1 MKKDVFRNI
10 AIVTSV
16 FILLLSTMLIV
27 NYFQVKDITPLQTE
41 VVETLKSLNDAN
53 SENVELQEQIR
64 QLDLLARKAYFVQS
78 GHLKAGIY
86 ILLGLIGILMVCLRF
101 YFENTKE
108 IPDKEIDPIDDWIL
122 KSKSRKYINWGI
134 VGLAAVALG
143 FAFFSSPY
151 YKSLTEKTGDDG
163 AEGFVVEEVS
173 DPDDITTDRLP
184 GDALAAAETPA
195 DEDTPEDEATTEE
208 NEGEASKTPAEEEIP
223 VSKVTQ
229 NAFRGNTSNGQSTA
243 RGIPTSWNLQAGT
256 NILWKAPVQK
266 GGYNSPV
273 INGRNVFFTGADNS
287 ARELYCYDI
296 NSGELKWKLEASGIP
311 GSPSTM
317 PRVNDDTG
325 LAASTVATNGNQVCA
340 IFATGD
346 IICADMD
353 GNKLWAK
360 NLGVPDNHYGFA
372 SSLLIYGNI
381 VIVQYDNDSAPKL
394 MALSLANGN
403 TVWTKNRT
411 ERATWASPMIAYIE
425 NKPQLI
431 IMGNPMITAYNP
443 ANGEQIWQV
452 SCMSGEVG
460 ASACASDGLVFGA
473 SENAKMVAI
482 NASDGQLV
490 WESNEYL
497 PEVSSPAATKDVL
510 FIATSYGVFAT
521 FDTKTGELLAEHDL
535 GVQFYSSPMIVEGKV
550 YLASVEGKVFIFAAN
565 KDATLINTIDTG
577 EKTFATPAF
586 TDGKMVVRTN
596 ESIYCVA
603 AN

>member
-1 MKKDVFRNI
+1 MRKEVFRNI
-10 AIVTSV
+10 AIVTSI
-16 FILLLSTMLIV
+16 FILLLSAMLII
-27 NYFQVKDITPLQTE
+27 NYFQVRDITPLQTE
-41 VVETLKSLNDAN
+41 VVETLKELNDAN

-86 ILLGLIGILMVCLRF
+86 ILLGMIGVLIVCLRF

-108 IPDKEIDPIDDWIL
+108 IPNKEIDPIDEWML

-134 VGLAAVALG
+134 VGLAAIALG

-151 YKSLTEKTGDDG
+151 YRSLTVKSSEENDS
-163 AEGFVVEEVS
+163 GFVVEEVA

-184 GDALAAAETPA
+184 GDALA
-195 DEDTPEDEATTEE
+195 DGATTEISATE
-208 NEGEASKTPAEEEIP
+208 ETSEEADDELSISEPVDVVEEIP

-229 NAFRGNTSNGQSTA
+229 NAFRGNSSNGQSTA
-243 RGIPTSWNLQAGT
+243 RGIPTTWNLQAGT

-266 GGYNSPV
+266 KGYNSPV
-273 INGRNVFFTGADNS
+273 INGRNVFLTGADDS

-296 NSGELKWKLEASGIP
+296 NSGELKWKLVATGIA
-311 GSPSTM
+311 GSPSSM
-317 PRVNDDTG
+317 PRVNEDTG

-353 GNKLWAK
+353 GNRLWAK

-381 VIVQYDNDSAPKL
+381 VIVQYDNDSSPRV

-411 ERATWASPMIAYIE
+411 EKATWASPMIAYID

-431 IMGNPMITAYNP
+431 VMGNPAITAYNP
-443 ANGEQIWQV
+443 ANGEQIWKV
-452 SCMSGEVG
+452 DCMSGEVG
-460 ASACASDGLVFGA
+460 ASACASDGIVFGA

-482 NASDGQLV
+482 QASDGQLL
-490 WESNEYL
+490 WESNDYL

-510 FIATSYGVFAT
+510 FVATSYGVLAAY
-521 FDTKTGELLAEHDL
+521 DTKTGELLAEHDL

-550 YLASVEGKVFIFAAN
+550 YLASVEGKVYIFSAN
-565 KDATLINTIDTG
+565 KEATLINTIDTG

-596 ESIYCVA
+596 DSVYCVS

>member
-1 MKKDVFRNI
+1 MNKNIFRNV

-16 FILLLSTMLIV
+16 FIVLLSAMLII
-27 NYFQVKDITPLQTE
+27 NYFQVRETTPLQTE
-41 VVETLKSLNDAN
+41 VVETLKALNDQNA
-53 SENVELQEQIR
+53 ENVELQEQIR

-108 IPDKEIDPIDDWIL
+108 IPDKEIDPIDDWLI

-151 YKSLTEKTGDDG
+151 YKTLTEKSAEETAGD
-163 AEGFVVEEVS
+163 FVVEDVAN
-173 DPDDITTDRLP
+173 PDDITTDRLP
-184 GDALAAAETPA
+184 GDALAEANSSEEASTEAEDAET
-195 DEDTPEDEATTEE
+195 TEQDA
-208 NEGEASKTPAEEEIP
+208 EGESAPAEEVP

-243 RGIPTSWNLQAGT
+243 RGIPTAWNLQDGT
-256 NILWKAPVQK
+256 NILWKTPVQK

-273 INGRNVFFTGADNS
+273 INGRNVFFTGADNA
-287 ARELYCYDI
+287 ARELYCYDV
-296 NSGELKWKLEASGIP
+296 NTGELKWKLEASGIA

-317 PRVNDDTG
+317 PRVNEDTG

-346 IICADMD
+346 IICADME

-381 VIVQYDNDSAPKL
+381 VIVQYDNDTSPKL
-394 MALSLANGN
+394 MALSLTNGN
-403 TVWTKNRT
+403 TVWSKNRS
-411 ERATWASPMIAYIE
+411 ERATWASPMIAYID

-431 IMGNPMITAYNP
+431 VMGNPNITAYNP

-460 ASACASDGLVFGA
+460 ASACASDGIVFGA

-482 NASDGQLV
+482 NASDGQVV

-510 FIATSYGVFAT
+510 FIATSYGVLST

-550 YLASVEGKVFIFAAN
+550 YLASVEGKIYIFSAN
-565 KDATLINTIDTG
+565 KEATLINTIDTG
-577 EKTFATPAF
+577 EHTFATPAF
-586 TDGKMVVRTN
+586 TDGKMIIRTN

-603 AN
+603 AK

>member
-16 FILLLSTMLIV
+16 FILLLSAMLII
-27 NYFQVKDITPLQTE
+27 NYFQVRDVTPLQTE

-108 IPDKEIDPIDDWIL
+108 IPDKEIDPIDDWLL

-151 YKSLTEKTGDDG
+151 YKSLTEKADDG
-163 AEGFVVEEVS
+163 GSGDFVVEEVS

-184 GDALAAAETPA
+184 GDVLADAE
-195 DEDTPEDEATTEE
+195 TTEE
-208 NEGEASKTPAEEEIP
+208 TDANDATEENSEDASDAETAQEEVP

-229 NAFRGNTSNGQSTA
+229 NAFRGNTSNGQSSA

-256 NILWKAPVQK
+256 NILWKTAVPK
-266 GGYNSPV
+266 AGYNSPV
-273 INGRNVFFTGADNS
+273 INGRNVFFTGADNNS
-287 ARELYCYDI
+287 RELYCYDI
-296 NSGELKWKLEASGIP
+296 NTGEQKWKLEASGIA
-311 GSPSTM
+311 GSPSSM

-346 IICADMD
+346 IICADME
-353 GNKLWAK
+353 GNRLWAK

-381 VIVQYDNDSAPKL
+381 VIVQYDNDSSPKL

-460 ASACASDGLVFGA
+460 ASACASDGIVFGA

-482 NASDGQLV
+482 NATDGQLV

-510 FIATSYGVFAT
+510 FIATSYGVLAT

-550 YLASVEGKVFIFAAN
+550 YLASVEGKVYIFSAN

-586 TDGKMVVRTN
+586 TDGKMVIRTN

>member
-16 FILLLSTMLIV
+16 FILLLSAMLII
-27 NYFQVKDITPLQTE
+27 NYFQVRDVTPLQTE

-108 IPDKEIDPIDDWIL
+108 IPDKEIDQIDDWLL

-151 YKSLTEKTGDDG
+151 YKSLTEKADDG
-163 AEGFVVEEVS
+163 GSGDFVVEDMS

-184 GDALAAAETPA
+184 GDILADAE
-195 DEDTPEDEATTEE
+195 TTEE
-208 NEGEASKTPAEEEIP
+208 TDANDATEENAEDASDAETALEEVP

-229 NAFRGNTSNGQSTA
+229 NAFRGNTSNGQSSA

-256 NILWKAPVQK
+256 NILWKTAVPK
-266 GGYNSPV
+266 AGYNSPV
-273 INGRNVFFTGADNS
+273 INGRNVFFTGADNNS
-287 ARELYCYDI
+287 RELYCYDI
-296 NSGELKWKLEASGIP
+296 NTGEQKWKLDASGIS
-311 GSPSTM
+311 GSPSAM

-346 IICADMD
+346 IICADME
-353 GNKLWAK
+353 GNRLWAK

-381 VIVQYDNDSAPKL
+381 VIVQYDNDSSPKL

-403 TVWTKNRT
+403 TVWTKNRS
-411 ERATWASPMIAYIE
+411 ERATWASPMIAYID

-431 IMGNPMITAYNP
+431 IMGNPNITAYNP
-443 ANGEQIWQV
+443 GNGEQLWQV

-460 ASACASDGLVFGA
+460 ASACASDGIVFGA

-482 NASDGQLV
+482 NATDGQLV

-510 FIATSYGVFAT
+510 FIATSYGVLAT

-550 YLASVEGKVFIFAAN
+550 YLASVEGKVYIFSAN

-586 TDGKMVVRTN
+586 TDGKMVIRTN

>member
-1 MKKDVFRNI
+1 MNKNIFRNV

-16 FILLLSTMLIV
+16 FIVLLSAMLII
-27 NYFQVKDITPLQTE
+27 NYFQVRETTPLQTE
-41 VVETLKSLNDAN
+41 VVETLKALNDQNA
-53 SENVELQEQIR
+53 ENVELQEQIR

-108 IPDKEIDPIDDWIL
+108 IPDKEIDPIDDWLI

-151 YKSLTEKTGDDG
+151 YKALTEKSAEETAGD
-163 AEGFVVEEVS
+163 FVVEDVAN
-173 DPDDITTDRLP
+173 PDDITTDRLP
-184 GDALAAAETPA
+184 GDALAEADSSEEASTGAEDAET
-195 DEDTPEDEATTEE
+195 TEQDA
-208 NEGEASKTPAEEEIP
+208 EGESAPAEEVP

-229 NAFRGNTSNGQSTA
+229 NAFRGNTSNGQSSA
-243 RGIPTSWNLQAGT
+243 RGIPTAWNLQDGT
-256 NILWKAPVQK
+256 NILWKSPVQK

-273 INGRNVFFTGADNS
+273 INGRNVFFTGADNA
-287 ARELYCYDI
+287 ARELYCYDV
-296 NSGELKWKLEASGIP
+296 NTGELKWKLEASGIA

-317 PRVNDDTG
+317 PRVNEDTG
-325 LAASTVATNGNQVCA
+325 LAASTVATNGSQVCA

-346 IICADMD
+346 IICADME

-381 VIVQYDNDSAPKL
+381 VIVQYDNDTSPKL

-403 TVWTKNRT
+403 TVWSKNRS
-411 ERATWASPMIAYIE
+411 ERATWASPMIAYID

-431 IMGNPMITAYNP
+431 VMGNPNITAYNP

-460 ASACASDGLVFGA
+460 ASACASDGIVFGA

-482 NASDGQLV
+482 NASDGQVV

-510 FIATSYGVFAT
+510 FIATSYGVLST

-550 YLASVEGKVFIFAAN
+550 YLASVEGKIYIFSAN
-565 KDATLINTIDTG
+565 KEATLINTIDTG
-577 EKTFATPAF
+577 EHTFATPAF
-586 TDGKMVVRTN
+586 TDGKMIIRTN

-603 AN
+603 AK

>member
-1 MKKDVFRNI
+1 MNKNIFRNV

-16 FILLLSTMLIV
+16 FIVLLSAMLII
-27 NYFQVKDITPLQTE
+27 NYFQVRETTPLQTE
-41 VVETLKSLNDAN
+41 VVETLKALNDQNA
-53 SENVELQEQIR
+53 ENVELQEQIR

-108 IPDKEIDPIDDWIL
+108 IPDKEIDPIDDWLI

-151 YKSLTEKTGDDG
+151 YKTLTEKSAEETAGD
-163 AEGFVVEEVS
+163 FVVEDVAN
-173 DPDDITTDRLP
+173 PDDITTDRLP
-184 GDALAAAETPA
+184 GDALAEANSSEEASAEAEDAET
-195 DEDTPEDEATTEE
+195 TEQDA
-208 NEGEASKTPAEEEIP
+208 EGESAPAEEVP

-229 NAFRGNTSNGQSTA
+229 NAFRGNTSNGQSSA
-243 RGIPTSWNLQAGT
+243 RGIPTAWNLQDGT
-256 NILWKAPVQK
+256 NILWKTPVQK

-273 INGRNVFFTGADNS
+273 INGRNVFFTGADNA
-287 ARELYCYDI
+287 ARELYCYDV
-296 NSGELKWKLEASGIP
+296 NTGELKWKLEASGIA

-317 PRVNDDTG
+317 PRVNEDTG

-346 IICADMD
+346 IICADME

-381 VIVQYDNDSAPKL
+381 VIVQYDNDTSPKL

-403 TVWTKNRT
+403 TVWSKNRS
-411 ERATWASPMIAYIE
+411 ERATWASPMIAYID

-431 IMGNPMITAYNP
+431 VMGNPNITAYNP

-460 ASACASDGLVFGA
+460 ASACASDGIVFGA

-482 NASDGQLV
+482 NASDGQVV

-510 FIATSYGVFAT
+510 FIATSYGVLST

-550 YLASVEGKVFIFAAN
+550 YLASVEGKIYIFSAN
-565 KDATLINTIDTG
+565 KEATLINAIDTG
-577 EKTFATPAF
+577 ERTFATPAF
-586 TDGKMVVRTN
+586 TDGKMIIRTN

-603 AN
+603 AK

>member
-1 MKKDVFRNI
+1 MNKNIFRNV

-16 FILLLSTMLIV
+16 FIVLLSAMLII
-27 NYFQVKDITPLQTE
+27 NYFQVRETTPLQTE
-41 VVETLKSLNDAN
+41 VVETLKALNDQNA
-53 SENVELQEQIR
+53 ENVELQEQIR

-108 IPDKEIDPIDDWIL
+108 IPDKEIDPIDDWLI

-151 YKSLTEKTGDDG
+151 YKTLTEKSAEETAGD
-163 AEGFVVEEVS
+163 FVVEDVAN
-173 DPDDITTDRLP
+173 PDDITTDRLP
-184 GDALAAAETPA
+184 GDALAEADSSEEASTGAEDAET
-195 DEDTPEDEATTEE
+195 TEQDA
-208 NEGEASKTPAEEEIP
+208 EGESAPAEEVP

-243 RGIPTSWNLQAGT
+243 RGIPTAWNLQDGT
-256 NILWKAPVQK
+256 NILWKTPVQK

-273 INGRNVFFTGADNS
+273 INGRNVFFTGADNA
-287 ARELYCYDI
+287 ARELYCYDV
-296 NSGELKWKLEASGIP
+296 NTGELKWKLEASGIA

-317 PRVNDDTG
+317 PRVNEDTG
-325 LAASTVATNGNQVCA
+325 LAASTVATNGSQVCA

-346 IICADMD
+346 IICADME

-381 VIVQYDNDSAPKL
+381 VIVQYDNDTSPKL

-403 TVWTKNRT
+403 TVWSKNRS
-411 ERATWASPMIAYIE
+411 ERATWASPMIAYID

-431 IMGNPMITAYNP
+431 VMGNPNITAYNP

-460 ASACASDGLVFGA
+460 ASACASDGIVFGA

-482 NASDGQLV
+482 NASDGQVV

-510 FIATSYGVFAT
+510 FIATSYGVLST

-550 YLASVEGKVFIFAAN
+550 YLASVEGKIYIFSAN
-565 KDATLINTIDTG
+565 KEATLINTIDTG
-577 EKTFATPAF
+577 EHTFATPAF
-586 TDGKMVVRTN
+586 TDGKMIIRTN

-603 AN
+603 AK

>member
-1 MKKDVFRNI
+1 MRKEVFRNI

-16 FILLLSTMLIV
+16 FILLLSAMLII
-27 NYFQVKDITPLQTE
+27 NYFQVRNITPLQTE
-41 VVETLKSLNDAN
+41 VVETLKELNDAN

-86 ILLGLIGILMVCLRF
+86 ILLGMIGVLIVCLRF

-108 IPDKEIDPIDDWIL
+108 IPNKEIDPIDEWML

-134 VGLAAVALG
+134 VGLAAIALG

-151 YKSLTEKTGDDG
+151 YRSLTVKSSEENDS
-163 AEGFVVEEVS
+163 GFVVEGVA

-184 GDALAAAETPA
+184 GDALA
-195 DEDTPEDEATTEE
+195 DGATTEISATE
-208 NEGEASKTPAEEEIP
+208 ETSEEADDELSISEPVDVVEEIP

-229 NAFRGNTSNGQSTA
+229 NAFRGNSSNGQSTA
-243 RGIPTSWNLQAGT
+243 RGIPTTWNLQAGT

-266 GGYNSPV
+266 KGYNSPV
-273 INGRNVFFTGADNS
+273 INGRNVFLTGADDS

-296 NSGELKWKLEASGIP
+296 NSGKLKWKLAATGIA
-311 GSPSTM
+311 GSPSSM
-317 PRVNDDTG
+317 PRVNEDTG

-353 GNKLWAK
+353 GNRLWAK

-381 VIVQYDNDSAPKL
+381 VIVQYDNDSSPRV

-411 ERATWASPMIAYIE
+411 EKATWASPMIAYID

-431 IMGNPMITAYNP
+431 VMGNPAITAYNP
-443 ANGEQIWQV
+443 ANGEQIWKV
-452 SCMSGEVG
+452 DCMSGEVG
-460 ASACASDGLVFGA
+460 ASACASDGIVFGA

-482 NASDGQLV
+482 QASDGQLL
-490 WESNEYL
+490 WESNDYL
-497 PEVSSPAATKDVL
+497 PEVSSPAATNDVL
-510 FIATSYGVFAT
+510 FVATSYGVLAAY
-521 FDTKTGELLAEHDL
+521 DTKTGELLAEHDL

-550 YLASVEGKVFIFAAN
+550 YLASVEGKVYIFSAN
-565 KDATLINTIDTG
+565 KEATLINTIDTG

-596 ESIYCVA
+596 DSVYCVS

>member
-1 MKKDVFRNI
+1 MNKNIFRNV

-16 FILLLSTMLIV
+16 FIVLLSAMLII
-27 NYFQVKDITPLQTE
+27 NYFQVRETTPLQTE
-41 VVETLKSLNDAN
+41 VVETLKALNDQNA
-53 SENVELQEQIR
+53 ENVELQEQIR

-108 IPDKEIDPIDDWIL
+108 IPDKEIDPIDDWLI

-151 YKSLTEKTGDDG
+151 YKTLTEKS
-163 AEGFVVEEVS
+163 AEETAGNFVVEDVAN
-173 DPDDITTDRLP
+173 PDDITTDRLP
-184 GDALAAAETPA
+184 GDALAEANSSKEASTGAEDAET
-195 DEDTPEDEATTEE
+195 TEQDA
-208 NEGEASKTPAEEEIP
+208 EGESVPAEEVP

-229 NAFRGNTSNGQSTA
+229 NAFRGNTSNGQSSA
-243 RGIPTSWNLQAGT
+243 RGIPTAWNLQDGT
-256 NILWKAPVQK
+256 NILWKTPVQK

-273 INGRNVFFTGADNS
+273 INGRNVFFTGADNA
-287 ARELYCYDI
+287 ARELYCYDV
-296 NSGELKWKLEASGIP
+296 NTGELKWKLEASGIA

-317 PRVNDDTG
+317 PRVNEDTG

-346 IICADMD
+346 IICADME

-381 VIVQYDNDSAPKL
+381 VIVQYDNDTSPKL

-403 TVWTKNRT
+403 TVWSKNRS
-411 ERATWASPMIAYIE
+411 ERATWASPMIAYID

-431 IMGNPMITAYNP
+431 VMGNPNITAYNP

-460 ASACASDGLVFGA
+460 ASACASDGIVFGA

-482 NASDGQLV
+482 NASDGQVV

-510 FIATSYGVFAT
+510 FIATSYGVLST

-550 YLASVEGKVFIFAAN
+550 YLASVEGKIYIFSAN
-565 KDATLINTIDTG
+565 KEATLINTIDTG
-577 EKTFATPAF
+577 EHTFATPAF
-586 TDGKMVVRTN
+586 TDGKMIIRTN

-603 AN
+603 AK

>member
-1 MKKDVFRNI
+1 MNKNIFRNV

-16 FILLLSTMLIV
+16 FIVLLSAMLII
-27 NYFQVKDITPLQTE
+27 NYFQVRETTPLQTE
-41 VVETLKSLNDAN
+41 VVETLKALNDQNA
-53 SENVELQEQIR
+53 ENVELQEQIR

-108 IPDKEIDPIDDWIL
+108 IPDKEIDPIDDWLI

-151 YKSLTEKTGDDG
+151 YKTLTEKSAEETAGD
-163 AEGFVVEEVS
+163 FVVEDVANQ
-173 DPDDITTDRLP
+173 DDITTDRLP
-184 GDALAAAETPA
+184 GDALAEANSSEEASTGAEDAET
-195 DEDTPEDEATTEE
+195 TEQDA
-208 NEGEASKTPAEEEIP
+208 EGESVPAEEVP

-229 NAFRGNTSNGQSTA
+229 NAFRGNTSNGQSSA
-243 RGIPTSWNLQAGT
+243 RGIPTAWNLQDGT
-256 NILWKAPVQK
+256 NILWKTPVQK

-273 INGRNVFFTGADNS
+273 INGRNVFFTGADNA
-287 ARELYCYDI
+287 ARELYCYDV
-296 NSGELKWKLEASGIP
+296 NTGELKWKLEASGIA

-317 PRVNDDTG
+317 PRVNEDTG

-346 IICADMD
+346 IICADME

-381 VIVQYDNDSAPKL
+381 VIVQYDNDTSPKL

-403 TVWTKNRT
+403 TVWSKNRS
-411 ERATWASPMIAYIE
+411 ERATWASPMIAYID

-431 IMGNPMITAYNP
+431 VMGNPNITAYNP

-460 ASACASDGLVFGA
+460 ASACASDGIVFGA

-482 NASDGQLV
+482 NGSDGQVV

-510 FIATSYGVFAT
+510 FIATSYGVLST

-550 YLASVEGKVFIFAAN
+550 YLASVEGKIYIFSAN
-565 KDATLINTIDTG
+565 KEATLINTIDTG
-577 EKTFATPAF
+577 EHTFATPAF
-586 TDGKMVVRTN
+586 TDGKMIIRTN

-603 AN
+603 AK

>member
-16 FILLLSTMLIV
+16 FILLLSTMLII
-27 NYFQVKDITPLQTE
+27 NYFQVRDITPLQTE

-108 IPDKEIDPIDDWIL
+108 IPDKEIDPIDDWLL

-151 YKSLTEKTGDDG
+151 YKSLTEKSADESAGD
-163 AEGFVVEEVS
+163 FLVETVPN
-173 DPDDITTDRLP
+173 PDDITTDRLP
-184 GDALAAAETPA
+184 GDELAQA
-195 DEDTPEDEATTEE
+195 DASSEEEVDETTEE
-208 NEGEASKTPAEEEIP
+208 ESGETEDAATAAEEEVP
-223 VSKVTQ
+223 VSTVTQ
-229 NAFRGNTSNGQSTA
+229 NAFRGNTSNGQSSA

-256 NILWKAPVQK
+256 NILWKAPIQK

-273 INGRNVFFTGADNS
+273 INGRNVFFTGADNNT
-287 ARELYCYDI
+287 RELYCYDI
-296 NSGELKWKLEASGIP
+296 NTGELKWTLEASGIP

-317 PRVNDDTG
+317 PRVNEDTG

-346 IICADMD
+346 IICADME
-353 GNKLWAK
+353 GNRLWAK

-381 VIVQYDNDSAPKL
+381 VIVQYDNDTSPKL

-460 ASACASDGLVFGA
+460 ASACASDGIVFGA
-473 SENAKMVAI
+473 SENAKLVAI
-482 NASDGQLV
+482 NA
-490 WESNEYL
+490 
-497 PEVSSPAATKDVL
+497 
-510 FIATSYGVFAT
+510 
-521 FDTKTGELLAEHDL
+521 
-535 GVQFYSSPMIVEGKV
+535 
-550 YLASVEGKVFIFAAN
+550 
-565 KDATLINTIDTG
+565 
-577 EKTFATPAF
+577 
-586 TDGKMVVRTN
+586 TDG
-596 ESIYCVA
+596 
-603 AN
+603 

>member
-1 MKKDVFRNI
+1 MRKEVFRNI

-16 FILLLSTMLIV
+16 FILLLSAMLII
-27 NYFQVKDITPLQTE
+27 NYFQVRDITPLQTE
-41 VVETLKSLNDAN
+41 VVETLKELNDAN

-86 ILLGLIGILMVCLRF
+86 ILLGMIGVLIVCLRF

-108 IPDKEIDPIDDWIL
+108 IPNKEIDPIDEWML

-134 VGLAAVALG
+134 VGLAAIALG

-151 YKSLTEKTGDDG
+151 YRSLTVKSSEENDS
-163 AEGFVVEEVS
+163 GFVVEEVA

-184 GDALAAAETPA
+184 GDALA
-195 DEDTPEDEATTEE
+195 DGATTEISASE
-208 NEGEASKTPAEEEIP
+208 ETSEEADDELSISEPVAVVEEIP

-229 NAFRGNTSNGQSTA
+229 NAFRGNSSNGQSTA
-243 RGIPTSWNLQAGT
+243 RGIPTTWNLQAGT

-266 GGYNSPV
+266 KGYNSPV
-273 INGRNVFFTGADNS
+273 INGRNVFLTGADDS

-296 NSGELKWKLEASGIP
+296 NSGELKWKLAATGIA
-311 GSPSTM
+311 GSPSSM
-317 PRVNDDTG
+317 PRVNEDTG

-353 GNKLWAK
+353 GNRLWAK

-381 VIVQYDNDSAPKL
+381 VIVQYDNDSSPRV

-411 ERATWASPMIAYIE
+411 EKATWASPMIAYID

-431 IMGNPMITAYNP
+431 VMGNPAITAYNP
-443 ANGEQIWQV
+443 VNGEQIWKV
-452 SCMSGEVG
+452 DCMSGEVG
-460 ASACASDGLVFGA
+460 ASACASDGIVFGA

-482 NASDGQLV
+482 QASDGQLL
-490 WESNEYL
+490 WESN
-497 PEVSSPAATKDVL
+497 D
-510 FIATSYGVFAT
+510 
-521 FDTKTGELLAEHDL
+521 
-535 GVQFYSSPMIVEGKV
+535 
-550 YLASVEGKVFIFAAN
+550 
-565 KDATLINTIDTG
+565 
-577 EKTFATPAF
+577 
-586 TDGKMVVRTN
+586 
-596 ESIYCVA
+596 
-603 AN
+603 

>member
-16 FILLLSTMLIV
+16 FILLLSAMLII
-27 NYFQVKDITPLQTE
+27 NYFQVRDVTPLQTE

-108 IPDKEIDPIDDWIL
+108 IPDKEIDPIDDWLL

-151 YKSLTEKTGDDG
+151 YKSLTENADDG
-163 AEGFVVEEVS
+163 GSGDFVVEEVS

-184 GDALAAAETPA
+184 GDVLADAE
-195 DEDTPEDEATTEE
+195 TTEE
-208 NEGEASKTPAEEEIP
+208 TDANDATEENSEDASDAETAQEEVP

-229 NAFRGNTSNGQSTA
+229 NAFRGNTSNGQSSA

-256 NILWKAPVQK
+256 NILWKTAVPK
-266 GGYNSPV
+266 AGYNSPV
-273 INGRNVFFTGADNS
+273 INGRNVFFTGADNNS
-287 ARELYCYDI
+287 RELYCYDI
-296 NSGELKWKLEASGIP
+296 NTGEQKWKLEASGIA
-311 GSPSTM
+311 GSPSSM

-346 IICADMD
+346 IICADME
-353 GNKLWAK
+353 GNRLWAK

-381 VIVQYDNDSAPKL
+381 VIVQYDNDSSPKL

-460 ASACASDGLVFGA
+460 ASACASDGIVFGA

-482 NASDGQLV
+482 NATDGQLV

-510 FIATSYGVFAT
+510 FIATSYGVLAT

-550 YLASVEGKVFIFAAN
+550 YLASVEGKVYIFSAN

-586 TDGKMVVRTN
+586 TDGKMVIRTN

>member
-1 MKKDVFRNI
+1 MNKNIFRNV

-16 FILLLSTMLIV
+16 FIVLLSAMLII
-27 NYFQVKDITPLQTE
+27 NYFQVRGTTPLQTE
-41 VVETLKSLNDAN
+41 VVETLKALNDQNA
-53 SENVELQEQIR
+53 ENVELQEQIR

-108 IPDKEIDPIDDWIL
+108 IPDKEIDPIDDWLI

-151 YKSLTEKTGDDG
+151 YKTLTEKSAEETAGD
-163 AEGFVVEEVS
+163 FVVEDVAN
-173 DPDDITTDRLP
+173 PDDITTDRLP
-184 GDALAAAETPA
+184 GDALAEANSSEEASTEAEDAET
-195 DEDTPEDEATTEE
+195 TEQ
-208 NEGEASKTPAEEEIP
+208 NAEGESAPAEEVP

-229 NAFRGNTSNGQSTA
+229 NAFRGNTSNGQSSA
-243 RGIPTSWNLQAGT
+243 RGIPTAWNLQDGT
-256 NILWKAPVQK
+256 NILWKTPVQK

-273 INGRNVFFTGADNS
+273 INGRNVFFTGADNA
-287 ARELYCYDI
+287 ARELYCYDV
-296 NSGELKWKLEASGIP
+296 NTGELKWKLEASGIA

-317 PRVNDDTG
+317 PRVNEDTG

-346 IICADMD
+346 IICADME

-381 VIVQYDNDSAPKL
+381 VIVQYDNDTSPKL

-403 TVWTKNRT
+403 TVWSKNRS
-411 ERATWASPMIAYIE
+411 ERATWASPMIAYID

-431 IMGNPMITAYNP
+431 VMGNPNITAYNP

-460 ASACASDGLVFGA
+460 ASACASDGIVFGA

-482 NASDGQLV
+482 NASDGQVV

-510 FIATSYGVFAT
+510 FIATSYGVLST

-550 YLASVEGKVFIFAAN
+550 YLASVEGKIYIFSAN
-565 KDATLINTIDTG
+565 KEATLINTIDTG
-577 EKTFATPAF
+577 ERTFATPAF
-586 TDGKMVVRTN
+586 TDGKMIIRTN

-603 AN
+603 AK

>member
-10 AIVTSV
+10 AIVTSI
-16 FILLLSTMLIV
+16 FILLLSTMLII
-27 NYFQVKDITPLQTE
+27 NYFQVRDVTPLQTE

-86 ILLGLIGILMVCLRF
+86 ILLGLIGILMVCLRL

-134 VGLAAVALG
+134 VGLSAVALG

-151 YKSLTEKTGDDG
+151 YKSLTEKMGEDG
-163 AEGFVVEEVS
+163 SADFVVKEVS

-184 GDALAAAETPA
+184 GDALADAETTNEL
-195 DEDTPEDEATTEE
+195 DSDDVTEE
-208 NEGEASKTPAEEEIP
+208 SSEVASDSETAQEEVP

-229 NAFRGNTSNGQSTA
+229 NAFRGNTSNGQSSA
-243 RGIPTSWNLQAGT
+243 RGIPTSWNLQVGT
-256 NILWKAPVQK
+256 NILWKAAVPK
-266 GGYNSPV
+266 AGYNSPV
-273 INGRNVFFTGADNS
+273 INGRNVFFTGADNNS
-287 ARELYCYDI
+287 RELYCYDI
-296 NSGELKWKLEASGIP
+296 NTGEQKWKLEASGIA
-311 GSPSTM
+311 GSPSSM

-346 IICADMD
+346 IICADME
-353 GNKLWAK
+353 GNRLWAK

-381 VIVQYDNDSAPKL
+381 VIVQYDNDSSPKL

-460 ASACASDGLVFGA
+460 ASACSSDGLVFGA

-482 NASDGQLV
+482 NATAGQLV

-550 YLASVEGKVFIFAAN
+550 YLASVEGKVFIFTAN
-565 KDATLINTIDTG
+565 KDATLINTIETG

-586 TDGKMVVRTN
+586 TDGKMVIRTN

>member
-1 MKKDVFRNI
+1 MNKNIFRNV

-16 FILLLSTMLIV
+16 FIVLLSAMLII
-27 NYFQVKDITPLQTE
+27 NYFQVRETTPLQTE
-41 VVETLKSLNDAN
+41 VVETLKALNDQNA
-53 SENVELQEQIR
+53 ENVELQEQIR

-108 IPDKEIDPIDDWIL
+108 IPDKEIDPIDDWLI

-151 YKSLTEKTGDDG
+151 YKTLTEKSAEETAGD
-163 AEGFVVEEVS
+163 FVVEDVAN
-173 DPDDITTDRLP
+173 PDDITTDRLP
-184 GDALAAAETPA
+184 GDALAEADSSEEASTGAEDAET
-195 DEDTPEDEATTEE
+195 TEQDA
-208 NEGEASKTPAEEEIP
+208 EGESAPAEEVP

-229 NAFRGNTSNGQSTA
+229 NAFRGNTSNGQSSA
-243 RGIPTSWNLQAGT
+243 RGIPTAWNLQDGT
-256 NILWKAPVQK
+256 NILWKSPVQK

-273 INGRNVFFTGADNS
+273 INGRNVFFTGADNA
-287 ARELYCYDI
+287 ARELYCYDV
-296 NSGELKWKLEASGIP
+296 NTGELKWKLEASGIA

-317 PRVNDDTG
+317 PRVNEDTG
-325 LAASTVATNGNQVCA
+325 LAASTVATNGSQVCA

-346 IICADMD
+346 IICADME

-381 VIVQYDNDSAPKL
+381 VIVQYDNDTSPKL

-403 TVWTKNRT
+403 TVWSKNRS
-411 ERATWASPMIAYIE
+411 ERATWASPMIAYID

-431 IMGNPMITAYNP
+431 VMGNPNITAYNP

-460 ASACASDGLVFGA
+460 ASACASDGIVFGA

-482 NASDGQLV
+482 NASDGQVV

-510 FIATSYGVFAT
+510 FIATSYGVLST

-550 YLASVEGKVFIFAAN
+550 YLASVEGKIYIFSAN
-565 KDATLINTIDTG
+565 KEATLINTIDTG
-577 EKTFATPAF
+577 EHTFATPAF
-586 TDGKMVVRTN
+586 TDGKMIIRTN

-603 AN
+603 AK

>member
-1 MKKDVFRNI
+1 MRKDVVRNI
-10 AIVTSV
+10 AIVTSI
-16 FILLLSTMLIV
+16 FIVLLSAMLII
-27 NYFQVKDITPLQTE
+27 NYFQVRETTPLQTE
-41 VVETLKSLNDAN
+41 VVETLKALNDQNA
-53 SENVELQEQIR
+53 ENVELQEQIR
-64 QLDLLARKAYFVQS
+64 QLDLLARKAYFVQAN
-78 GHLKAGIY
+78 HLKVGIY

-101 YFENTKE
+101 YFEGTKD
-108 IPDKEIDPIDDWIL
+108 IPDKEIDPIDDWMI
-122 KSKSRKYINWGI
+122 KSKTRKYLNWGI
-134 VGLAAVALG
+134 VGLAALALG

-151 YKSLTEKTGDDG
+151 YKSLTEKSGN
-163 AEGFVVEEVS
+163 EGVADFVVEDVA

-184 GDALAAAETPA
+184 GDELAVA
-195 DEDTPEDEATTEE
+195 DVSEIDSETEE
-208 NEGEASKTPAEEEIP
+208 TEEITEDNTEGEVTPVEEVP

-229 NAFRGNTSNGQSTA
+229 NAFRGNTSNGQSSA

-256 NILWKAPVQK
+256 NILWKSPVQK
-266 GGYNSPV
+266 SGYNSPV

-287 ARELYCYDI
+287 ARELYCYDV
-296 NSGELKWKLEASGIP
+296 NTGELKWKLEASGIA

-317 PRVNDDTG
+317 PRVNEDTG

-346 IICADMD
+346 IICADME
-353 GNKLWAK
+353 GNRLWAR

-381 VIVQYDNDSAPKL
+381 VIVQYDNDSEPKV
-394 MALSLANGN
+394 MALSLTNGN
-403 TVWTKNRT
+403 TVWTKNRS
-411 ERATWASPMIAYIE
+411 ERATWASPMIAYID

-431 IMGNPMITAYNP
+431 IMGNPSITAYNP

-452 SCMSGEVG
+452 NCMSGEVG
-460 ASACASDGLVFGA
+460 ASACASDGIVFGA

-482 NASDGQLV
+482 NASNGEQI

-497 PEVSSPAATKDVL
+497 PEVSSPVATKDVL
-510 FIATSYGVFAT
+510 FIATSYGVLAT

-550 YLASVEGKVFIFAAN
+550 YLASVEGKVYVFSAN

-577 EKTFATPAF
+577 EKIFATPAF
-586 TDGKMVVRTN
+586 TDGKMIIRSN
-596 ESIYCVA
+596 ESVYCVA
-603 AN
+603 SN

>member
-1 MKKDVFRNI
+1 MNKNIFRNV

-16 FILLLSTMLIV
+16 FIVLLSAMLII
-27 NYFQVKDITPLQTE
+27 NYFQVRETTPLQTE
-41 VVETLKSLNDAN
+41 VVETLKALNDQNA
-53 SENVELQEQIR
+53 ENVELQEQIR

-108 IPDKEIDPIDDWIL
+108 IPDKEIDPIDDWLI

-151 YKSLTEKTGDDG
+151 YKTLTEKSAEETAGD
-163 AEGFVVEEVS
+163 FVVEDVAN
-173 DPDDITTDRLP
+173 PDDITTDRLP
-184 GDALAAAETPA
+184 GDALAEADSSEEASTEAEDAET
-195 DEDTPEDEATTEE
+195 TEQDA
-208 NEGEASKTPAEEEIP
+208 EGESAPAEEVP

-229 NAFRGNTSNGQSTA
+229 NAFRGNTSNGQSSA
-243 RGIPTSWNLQAGT
+243 RGIPTAWNLQDGT
-256 NILWKAPVQK
+256 NILWKTPVQK

-273 INGRNVFFTGADNS
+273 INGRNVFFTGADNA
-287 ARELYCYDI
+287 ARELYCYDV
-296 NSGELKWKLEASGIP
+296 NTGELKWKLEASGIA

-317 PRVNDDTG
+317 PRVNEDTG

-346 IICADMD
+346 IICADME

-381 VIVQYDNDSAPKL
+381 VIVQYDNDTSPKL

-403 TVWTKNRT
+403 TVWSKNRS
-411 ERATWASPMIAYIE
+411 ERATWASPMIAYID

-431 IMGNPMITAYNP
+431 VMGNPNITAYNP

-460 ASACASDGLVFGA
+460 ASACASDGIVFGA

-482 NASDGQLV
+482 NGSDGQVV

-510 FIATSYGVFAT
+510 FIATSYGVLST

-550 YLASVEGKVFIFAAN
+550 YLASVEGKIYIFSAN
-565 KDATLINTIDTG
+565 KEATLINTIDTG
-577 EKTFATPAF
+577 EHTFATPAF
-586 TDGKMVVRTN
+586 TDGKMIIRTN

-603 AN
+603 AK